1 MTTAVAAPPVTAP
14 HAPLTADGVGSSRT
28 YATIAPSTSSPHV
41 VTPNS
46 KVSKLLPDNA
56 SPTSSSD
63 GSAHHHHQQQ
73 QQQRPEGKR
82 SPLSYVCVH
91 VVPTSSLF
99 FFLPQEAPS
108 NRKSVSRAR
117 GPQAPKIVV
126 KKEPSSPD
134 MTIARHRPRRLD
146 LTTNTNIVHS
156 SGALTARPAGPMS
169 GKDSASI
176 HDVGLAC
183 LSPGFHTQD
192 PTMREQLQRS
202 IDVRERQR
210 QIIEARQKH
219 GKGGPPDDEAVRQGD
234 MNPFGRAMKTPNTSR
249 RKGPP
254 PGLSIAPPSHQQ
266 FANERVI
273 QSAPINQSFSGLRNQ
288 MPPSRQLANG
298 PSNLSQ
304 TSHIHHVPATQTNN
318 RLPPISDVF
327 PEPLGAPRSHYN
339 SPGNSSHSNHPPPL
353 PSPGFPHHHQQAPT
367 SARPREYKSAEEAV
381 QSLSG
386 GREDLLPR
394 IVHYGGHQ
402 PPTPPSP
409 MPKQGASQSYPPNV
423 DLHRSGSSRR
433 RPRDEYER
441 DMGTPPLGRQQTRPG
456 PFGEGRDTPETNRKK
471 KEEFIQLCARA
482 WDLFHS

>member
-1 MTTAVAAPPVTAP
+1 MLHLLPPVMAP
-14 HAPLTADGVGSSRT
+14 R
-28 YATIAPSTSSPHV
+28 TSSERTEGAHHFRM
-41 VTPNS
+41 S
-46 KVSKLLPDNA
+46 IA
-56 SPTSSSD
+56 SHSPPSSSYLSSMRPTSSSSSRT
-63 GSAHHHHQQQ
+63 SASSLSPHQQ
-73 QQQRPEGKR
+73 
-82 SPLSYVCVH
+82 H
-91 VVPTSSLF
+91 VVP
-99 FFLPQEAPS
+99 
-108 NRKSVSRAR
+108 NRKSSHRAR

-134 MTIARHRPRRLD
+134 LTTARHRPRRLD
-146 LTTNTNIVHS
+146 LSANSIVHS
-156 SGALTARPAGPMS
+156 SGALTARPSGPMS
-169 GKDSASI
+169 SKDSASI
-176 HDVGLAC
+176 HGMGLAC

-192 PTMREQLQRS
+192 PTMREHLQRS

-210 QIIEARQKH
+210 QIIEARQKL
-219 GKGGPPDDEAVRQGD
+219 GKGSGNVDEEALRTADV
-234 MNPFGRAMKTPNTSR
+234 NSFGRSMKTPMTSR

-254 PGLSIAPPSHQQ
+254 AGLTIAPPSHQQ

-273 QSAPINQSFSGLRNQ
+273 QSAPINQSFTGLHNL
-288 MPPSRQLANG
+288 PLSRHVANG

-327 PEPLGAPRSHYN
+327 PEPLPAPRSHYN

-353 PSPGFPHHHQQAPT
+353 PSPGFPHHQAPL

-381 QSLSG
+381 HSLSG

-409 MPKQGASQSYPPNV
+409 MPRPGVSQTYPPNS

-433 RPRDEYER
+433 RGRDEYER

-456 PFGEGRDTPETNRKK
+456 PFGEGRDSPETQRKK
-471 KEEFIQLCARA
+471 KDEFIQLCARA

>member
-1 MTTAVAAPPVTAP
+1 M
-14 HAPLTADGVGSSRT
+14 SS
-28 YATIAPSTSSPHV
+28 
-41 VTPNS
+41 
-46 KVSKLLPDNA
+46 
-56 SPTSSSD
+56 
-63 GSAHHHHQQQ
+63 
-73 QQQRPEGKR
+73 
-82 SPLSYVCVH
+82 
-91 VVPTSSLF
+91 
-99 FFLPQEAPS
+99 
-108 NRKSVSRAR
+108 
-117 GPQAPKIVV
+117 
-126 KKEPSSPD
+126 
-134 MTIARHRPRRLD
+134 
-146 LTTNTNIVHS
+146 
-156 SGALTARPAGPMS
+156 
-169 GKDSASI
+169 KDSASLQ
-176 HDVGLAC
+176 DVGLAC

-219 GKGGPPDDEAVRQGD
+219 GKGGPPQDGHDDLN
-234 MNPFGRAMKTPNTSR
+234 MFGRSVKTPNTSR

-266 FANERVI
+266 FSNDRVI
-273 QSAPINQSFSGLRNQ
+273 QSAPINQTFTGLRNQ
-288 MPPSRQLANG
+288 MPPSRHVANG

-304 TSHIHHVPATQTNN
+304 TSHIHHVPAQQTNN

-339 SPGNSSHSNHPPPL
+339 NSPGNSSHSNHQPPL
-353 PSPGFPHHHQQAPT
+353 PSPGFPPQQQQQQPPQ

-409 MPKQGASQSYPPNV
+409 MPKQGASQSYPPNAEV
-423 DLHRSGSSRR
+423 HRSGSSRR
-433 RPRDEYER
+433 RGREEYER
-441 DMGTPPLGRQQTRPG
+441 DMGTPPLGRQQARVG
-456 PFGEGRDTPETNRKK
+456 PFGEGRDTPETQRKK
-471 KEEFIQLCARA
+471 KDEFIQLCARA

>member
-1 MTTAVAAPPVTAP
+1 MTTVVAAPGVTAP
-14 HAPLTADGVGSSRT
+14 HAPVVEGVGSSRT
-28 YATIAPSTSSPHV
+28 YPAIAPSTSSPHL

-46 KVSKLLPDNA
+46 KSSKPASDNA
-56 SPTSSSD
+56 SPTSSDS
-63 GSAHHHHQQQ
+63 SSHQL
-73 QQQRPEGKR
+73 RAEGKR
-82 SPLSYVCVH
+82 SPLS
-91 VVPTSSLF
+91 
-99 FFLPQEAPS
+99 
-108 NRKSVSRAR
+108 AR
-117 GPQAPKIVV
+117 GPHGPKIVV

-134 MTIARHRPRRLD
+134 LTTSRHRPRRLD
-146 LTTNTNIVHS
+146 LSGHNNHIVHS
-156 SGALTARPAGPMS
+156 SGALTARPAAPLTS
-169 GKDSASI
+169 KDSATMQE
-176 HDVGLAC
+176 VGLAC

-192 PTMREQLQRS
+192 PTMQQQLQKS
-202 IDVRERQR
+202 LDVRERQK
-210 QIIEARQKH
+210 QIIEARHRQ
-219 GKGGPPDDEAVRQGD
+219 GKGGPILDDDATRHTE
-234 MNPFGRAMKTPNTSR
+234 MNPFNRNIKTPNTSR

-273 QSAPINQSFSGLRNQ
+273 QSAPINQSFTGLRSA
-288 MPPSRQLANG
+288 MPPSRHVANG

-304 TSHIHHVPATQTNN
+304 TSHIHHVPAQQTNN

-339 SPGNSSHSNHPPPL
+339 NSPGNSSHSNQQPPL
-353 PSPGFPHHHQQAPT
+353 PSPGFPPQQQQAPPPP
-367 SARPREYKSAEEAV
+367 RPREYKSAEEAV

-409 MPKQGASQSYPPNV
+409 MPNKDASQAYPPNV

-433 RPRDEYER
+433 RGRDEYER
-441 DMGTPPLGRQQTRPG
+441 DMGTPPLGRQAMRTG
-456 PFGEGRDTPETNRKK
+456 PFGEGRDTPETQRKK
-471 KEEFIQLCARA
+471 KEEFIQLCSRA